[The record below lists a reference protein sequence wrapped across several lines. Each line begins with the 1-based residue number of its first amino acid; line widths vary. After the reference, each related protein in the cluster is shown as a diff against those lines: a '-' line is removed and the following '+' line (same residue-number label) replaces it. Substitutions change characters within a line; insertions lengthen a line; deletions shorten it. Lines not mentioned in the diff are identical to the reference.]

1 MQRHS
6 ALTFQF
12 PSACWICY
20 FIPSHSAREG
30 FVLALGGLLLPLSTQ
45 CPGKGFQKLLA
56 SLRCIMS
63 GILAA
68 RFSQLMFQ
76 KVLNICV
83 LVHGHVTLVTY
94 NPQLFGRYTSKWLW
108 PLVHHSTT
116 TGRHPAWDPC
126 RGQSAT
132 AAAPI
137 LYRCTS
143 AFPDPTLFTCQ
154 SSLKTVRSH

>member
-6 ALTFQF
+6 VLTFQF

-20 FIPSHSAREG
+20 FIPSHSAQEG

-45 CPGKGFQKLLA
+45 CPGKRFQKELA

-63 GILAA
+63 GILVAQ
-68 RFSQLMFQ
+68 FSQLMFR
-76 KVLNICV
+76 KVLNICI
-83 LVHGHVTLVTY
+83 LVHGHVTLVTQNLQFFSQY
-94 NPQLFGRYTSKWLW
+94 PSKLLW
-108 PLVHHSTT
+108 VVHQSTK
-116 TGRHPAWDPC
+116 TGRHPAWDHC
-126 RGQSAT
+126 RRQNAT

-143 AFPDPTLFTCQ
+143 AFDNPKLFTRQ
-154 SSLKTVRSH
+154 NSLKPVRSH